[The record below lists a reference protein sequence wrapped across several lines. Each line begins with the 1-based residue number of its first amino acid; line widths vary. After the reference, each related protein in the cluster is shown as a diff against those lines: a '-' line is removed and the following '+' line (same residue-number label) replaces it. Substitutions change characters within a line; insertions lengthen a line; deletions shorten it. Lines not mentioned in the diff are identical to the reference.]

1 MISYKGLEAKL
12 NERGITRSDLTKELG
27 ISSRT
32 IAKIGR
38 GEKLSRVVMEKLCG
52 YFSCTA
58 AELCLEV
65 SDNPILQTLREEKA
79 AKISGGLYHE
89 LQVRMTYNSNHIEG
103 SRLTEYQTRLIF
115 ETNTL
120 DAGDGVPVDDILE
133 TVHHF
138 RAIDYVIDCAND
150 VLTEK
155 IIKELHFILKRDT
168 KDSTLDWFAVGDYKK
183 RPTEVRAV
191 REFHEFACGESRNV
205 VGGRETAKPK
215 DVPARMKALLDSYN
229 AKSEVTIQDIIAFHA
244 AFEKIHP
251 FQDGNGR
258 VGRLIAL
265 KECLRF
271 SIVLFLIEDSKKA
284 FYYRGLSEWDNE
296 KGWLTDTC
304 LDGQD
309 TFKRLLSMF
318 SVED

>member
-1 MISYKGLEAKL
+1 MFSYKGLEAKL
-12 NERGITRSDLTKELG
+12 KERGITRSDLTKELG

-38 GEKLSRVVMEKLCG
+38 GEKLSRVVMEKLCA
-52 YFSCTA
+52 YFSCETG
-58 AELCLEV
+58 ELCREV
-65 SDNPILQTLREEKA
+65 SSNPILQTLREEKE

-103 SRLTEYQTRLIF
+103 SRLTESQTRLIF

-120 DAGDGVPVDDILE
+120 SAGDGVLVDDILE

-138 RAIDYVIDCAND
+138 RAIDYVIDCADN
-150 VLTEK
+150 VLTEE
-155 IIKELHFILKRDT
+155 IIKKLHEILKHDT
-168 KDSTLDWFAVGDYKK
+168 KDATLDWFAVGNYKK
-183 RPTEVRAV
+183 RP
-191 REFHEFACGESRNV
+191 NV
-205 VGGRETAKPK
+205 VGGRETTKPK
-215 DVPARMKALLDSYN
+215 DVPAKMKALLTDYN
-229 AKSEVTIQDIIAFHA
+229 AKRDITIQDIISFHA
-244 AFEKIHP
+244 EFEKIHP

-258 VGRLIAL
+258 VGRLVAL

-271 SIVLFLIEDSKKA
+271 SIVPFLIEDSKKA

-318 SVED
+318 SLPVLPPI

>member
-1 MISYKGLEAKL
+1 MILYKGLEAKL

-38 GEKLSRVVMEKLCG
+38 GEKLSRIVMEKLCG

-58 AELCLEV
+58 AELCSEV

-103 SRLTEYQTRLIF
+103 SRLTEDQTRLIF

-138 RAIDYVIDCAND
+138 RAIDYVIDCADD
-150 VLTEK
+150 VLTEE

-183 RPTEVRAV
+183 RP
-191 REFHEFACGESRNV
+191 NV
-205 VGGRETAKPK
+205 VGGRETTKPK
-215 DVPARMKALLDSYN
+215 DVPARMKALLDAYN
-229 AKSEVTIQDIIAFHA
+229 AKSAVTIQDIIAFHA
-244 AFEKIHP
+244 AFEQIHP

-271 SIVLFLIEDSKKA
+271 NIVPFLIEDSKKA

-309 TFKRLLSMF
+309 TFKRLLGMF
-318 SVED
+318 EL

>member
-58 AELCLEV
+58 AELCSEV

-103 SRLTEYQTRLIF
+103 SRLTEDQTRLIF

-138 RAIDYVIDCAND
+138 RAIDYVIDCADD
-150 VLTEK
+150 VLTEE

-183 RPTEVRAV
+183 RP
-191 REFHEFACGESRNV
+191 NV
-205 VGGRETAKPK
+205 VGGRETSKPK
-215 DVPARMKALLDSYN
+215 DVPARMKALLVGYN

-244 AFEKIHP
+244 EFEQIHP

-271 SIVLFLIEDSKKA
+271 NIVPFLIEDSKKA

-296 KGWLTDTC
+296 KGRLTDTC

-309 TFKRLLSMF
+309 TFKRLLAMF
-318 SVED
+318 EL

>member
-58 AELCLEV
+58 AELCREV

-103 SRLTEYQTRLIF
+103 SRLTEDQTRLIF

-138 RAIDYVIDCAND
+138 RCIDYVIDCAD
-150 VLTEK
+150 DILTEE

-183 RPTEVRAV
+183 RP
-191 REFHEFACGESRNV
+191 NV
-205 VGGRETAKPK
+205 VGGRETTKPK
-215 DVPARMKALLDSYN
+215 DVPARMKALLDAYN
-229 AKSEVTIQDIIAFHA
+229 AKSAVTIQDIIAFHA
-244 AFEKIHP
+244 AFEQIHP

-258 VGRLIAL
+258 VGRLVAL

-271 SIVLFLIEDSKKA
+271 NIVPFLIADSKKA

-309 TFKRLLSMF
+309 TFKRLLGMF
-318 SVED
+318 EL

>member
-58 AELCLEV
+58 AELCSEV

-103 SRLTEYQTRLIF
+103 SRLTEDQTRLIF

-120 DAGDGVPVDDILE
+120 DAGDAVPVDDILE

-138 RAIDYVIDCAND
+138 RAIDYVIDCAD
-150 VLTEK
+150 DLLTEE

-183 RPTEVRAV
+183 RP
-191 REFHEFACGESRNV
+191 NV
-205 VGGRETAKPK
+205 VGGRETTKPK
-215 DVPARMKALLDSYN
+215 DVPAQMKALLDAYN
-229 AKSEVTIQDIIAFHA
+229 AKGDVTIQDIIAFHA
-244 AFEKIHP
+244 EFEKIHP

-271 SIVLFLIEDSKKA
+271 NIVPFLIEDSKKA

-304 LDGQD
+304 LYGQD
-309 TFKRLLSMF
+309 TFKRLLAMF
-318 SVED
+318 EL

>member
-1 MISYKGLEAKL
+1 MFSYKGLEQKL
-12 NERGITRSDLTKELG
+12 SERNIGRSDLTKLLG

-32 IAKIGR
+32 VAKIGK
-38 GEKLSRVVMEKLCG
+38 GEKLSRGVMEKL
-52 YFSCTA
+52 A
-58 AELCLEV
+58 AFFGCVPEELRREI
-65 SDNPILQTLREEKA
+65 SDNPILQTLREEKD

-103 SRLTEYQTRLIF
+103 SRLTEDQTRLIF

-120 DAGDGVPVDDILE
+120 NIGDGVPVDDVLE

-138 RAIDYVIDCAND
+138 RAIDYVIDSAAD
-150 VLTEK
+150 VLTED
-155 IIKELHFILKRDT
+155 IIKKLHYILKHDT
-168 KDSTLDWFAVGDYKK
+168 KDSTLDWFAVGEYKK
-183 RPTEVRAV
+183 RP
-191 REFHEFACGESRNV
+191 NV

-215 DVPARMKALLDSYN
+215 DVPAQIKKLLEDYN
-229 AKSEVTIQDIIAFHA
+229 AKQDVSVNDIISFHA
-244 AFEKIHP
+244 GFEKIHP

-265 KECLRF
+265 KECLRHN
-271 SIVLFLIEDSKKA
+271 IVPFLIEDSKKV
-284 FYYRGLSEWDNE
+284 FYYRGLAEWDNE

-309 TFKRLLSMF
+309 TFKKLLAMF
-318 SVED
+318 DIRME

>member
-1 MISYKGLEAKL
+1 MFSYKGLEAKL
-12 NERGITRSDLTKELG
+12 KERGITRSDLTKELG

-38 GEKLSRVVMEKLCG
+38 GEKLSRVVMEKLCA
-52 YFSCTA
+52 YFSCETG
-58 AELCLEV
+58 ELCREV
-65 SDNPILQTLREEKA
+65 SSNPILQTLREEKE

-103 SRLTEYQTRLIF
+103 SRLTESQTRLIF

-120 DAGDGVPVDDILE
+120 SAGDGVLVDDILE

-138 RAIDYVIDCAND
+138 RAIDYVIDCADD
-150 VLTEK
+150 VLTEE
-155 IIKELHFILKRDT
+155 IIKKLHEILKHDT
-168 KDSTLDWFAVGDYKK
+168 KDASLDWFAVGNYKK
-183 RPTEVRAV
+183 RP
-191 REFHEFACGESRNV
+191 NV
-205 VGGRETAKPK
+205 VGGHETTKPK
-215 DVPARMKALLDSYN
+215 DVPARMKALLSDYN
-229 AKSEVTIQDIIAFHA
+229 AKRDITIQDIISFHA
-244 AFEKIHP
+244 ELEKIHP

-258 VGRLIAL
+258 VGRLVAL

-271 SIVLFLIEDSKKA
+271 SIVPFLIEDSKKA

-309 TFKRLLSMF
+309 TFKRLLSTF
-318 SVED
+318 SLPVLPPI

>member
-1 MISYKGLEAKL
+1 MFSYKGLEAKL
-12 NERGITRSDLTKELG
+12 KERGITRSDLTKELG

-38 GEKLSRVVMEKLCG
+38 GEKLSRVVMEKLCS
-52 YFSCTA
+52 YFSCETG
-58 AELCLEV
+58 ELCREV
-65 SDNPILQTLREEKA
+65 SSNPILQTLREEKE

-103 SRLTEYQTRLIF
+103 SRLTESQTRLIF

-120 DAGDGVPVDDILE
+120 SAGDGVLVDDILE

-138 RAIDYVIDCAND
+138 RAIDYVIDCADN
-150 VLTEK
+150 VLTEE
-155 IIKELHFILKRDT
+155 IIKKLHEILKHDT
-168 KDSTLDWFAVGDYKK
+168 KDATLDWFAVGNYKK
-183 RPTEVRAV
+183 RP
-191 REFHEFACGESRNV
+191 NV
-205 VGGRETAKPK
+205 VGGCETTKPK
-215 DVPARMKALLDSYN
+215 DVPAKMKALLTDYN
-229 AKSEVTIQDIIAFHA
+229 AKRDITIQDIISFHA
-244 AFEKIHP
+244 EFEKIHP

-258 VGRLIAL
+258 VGRLVAL

-271 SIVLFLIEDSKKA
+271 SIVPFLIEDSKKA

-296 KGWLTDTC
+296 KGGLTDTC

-318 SVED
+318 SLPVLPPI

>member
-12 NERGITRSDLTKELG
+12 NERGIRRSDLTKELG

-58 AELCLEV
+58 AELCSEV

-103 SRLTEYQTRLIF
+103 SRLTEDQTRLIF

-138 RAIDYVIDCAND
+138 RAIDYVIDCAD
-150 VLTEK
+150 DLLTEE

-183 RPTEVRAV
+183 RP
-191 REFHEFACGESRNV
+191 NV

-215 DVPARMKALLDSYN
+215 DVPAQMKALLDAYN
-229 AKSEVTIQDIIAFHA
+229 AKREVTINDIIAFHA
-244 AFEKIHP
+244 EFEKIHP

-271 SIVLFLIEDSKKA
+271 NIVPFLIEDSKKT
-284 FYYRGLSEWDNE
+284 FYYRGLSEWETE

-309 TFKRLLSMF
+309 TFKRLLAMF
-318 SVED
+318 DL

>member
-12 NERGITRSDLTKELG
+12 NEHGITRSDLTKLLG

-58 AELCLEV
+58 AELCREI
-65 SDNPILQTLREEKA
+65 SDNPILQALREEKN

-103 SRLTEYQTRLIF
+103 SRLSEEQTRLIF

-138 RAIDYVIDCAND
+138 RAIDYVIDCAD
-150 VLTEK
+150 DMLTEE
-155 IIKELHFILKRDT
+155 IIKKLHFILKHDT
-168 KDSTLDWFAVGDYKK
+168 KDSTLDWFAVGEYKK
-183 RPTEVRAV
+183 RA
-191 REFHEFACGESRNV
+191 NV
-205 VGGRETAKPK
+205 VGGRETTRPK
-215 DVPARMKALLDSYN
+215 DVPARMKALLESYN
-229 AKSEVTIQDIIAFHA
+229 AKSEVTIEDIIAFHA
-244 AFEKIHP
+244 AFEQIHP

-258 VGRLIAL
+258 VGRLVAL

-271 SIVLFLIEDSKKA
+271 GIIPFLIEDSKKA
-284 FYYRGLSEWDNE
+284 FYYRGLSEWENE

-309 TFKRLLSMF
+309 TFKRLLAMF
-318 SVED
+318 EL